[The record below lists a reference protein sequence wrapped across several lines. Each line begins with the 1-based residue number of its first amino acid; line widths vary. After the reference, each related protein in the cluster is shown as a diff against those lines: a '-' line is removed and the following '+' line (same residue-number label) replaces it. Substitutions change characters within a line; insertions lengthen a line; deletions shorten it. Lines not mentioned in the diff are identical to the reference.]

1 MINSALTICEYK
13 ATIVNSKMRIIG
25 LYMTPLDAQLIE
37 HIQTQVAFALK
48 EDIGSGDITAQL
60 IPDDQYITANLI
72 SREDA
77 VLCGQA
83 WANEVFKQLG
93 NDVSL
98 TWHQQDGDLIIADQV
113 FLTIKGHART
123 ILTGERTALNFIQSL
138 SYTATVTRQYC
149 LLVEGTALT
158 ILDTRKTIPG
168 MRLAQKYAVTTGGGQ
183 NHRIGL
189 YDAFLIKENHIM
201 AAGSI
206 PNAVAMAKQIAPG
219 KTIEV
224 ETENL
229 EEVAEAVN
237 AGADIIML
245 DNFSYDD
252 MRQAVQQYQGSVKFE
267 ASGNMDKQRLPEV
280 AKTGVDFVSI
290 GALTKHVTAID
301 LSLRV
306 YQES

>member
-1 MINSALTICEYK
+1 
-13 ATIVNSKMRIIG
+13 
-25 LYMTPLDAQLIE
+25 MTPLDAQLIE

-60 IPDDQYITANLI
+60 IPDDQHITANLI

-83 WANEVFKQLG
+83 WANEVFHQLG
-93 NDVSL
+93 KDVTL
-98 TWHQQDGDLIIADQV
+98 TWHHQDGDLISANQV

-123 ILTGERTALNFIQSL
+123 ILTGERTALNYIQSL

-149 LLVEGTALT
+149 KLVEDTTLT

-168 MRLAQKYAVTTGGGQ
+168 MRLAQKYAVTTGGGK

-229 EEVAEAVN
+229 EEVAEAVK

-252 MRQAVQQYQGSVKFE
+252 MRKAVQQYQGSVKFE

-306 YQES
+306 SQES